1 MELTYG
7 KTFKEFRSLYPIT
20 FIIISVN
27 SLLFIAT
34 LATNLKYGDAFVQSI
49 FGITNEKFEPWRF
62 VTYAFI
68 HNDVQH
74 FLGNNLFFYLMA
86 PPIEIILGR
95 KMFMIFMMITI
106 LITPIGDFLFFL
118 TENLV
123 GSSGIVFGIMAIYY
137 CLFVIRRDLFSKQT
151 IIIIAIW
158 SLMGWGNTFFMKHV
172 SVSGHVTGFIF
183 GLLFSVLVLNK
194 HEINEKMGRAL

>member
-1 MELTYG
+1 MDLSYG
-7 KTFKEFRSLYPIT
+7 KTFREFRSLYPIT

-27 SLLFIAT
+27 TCLFIAT
-34 LATNLKYGDAFVQSI
+34 QITNLKYGNGFVQSI
-49 FGITNEKFEPWRF
+49 FGITSEKYEPWRF

-74 FLGNNLFFYLMA
+74 FLGNNLFLYLMA

-95 KMFMIFMMITI
+95 KKLMIFLLITI

-137 CLFVIRRDLFSKQT
+137 YLFIKKRDLFSNQ
-151 IIIIAIW
+151 IIIVIAIW
-158 SLMGWGNTFFMKHV
+158 SLIGWGNTFFMKHV
-172 SVSGHVTGFIF
+172 SVSGHVTGFLF

-194 HEINEKMGRAL
+194 CGIIRS